1 MKCSFQHRLLT
12 VDNIIF
18 FSQMYFQAIEL
29 TFHRKTL
36 LVSEYSDKII
46 QRICF
51 LIMNSIGT
59 AKVRFRFYFQ
69 IVVQN
74 VFILLAKTW
83 FTLVLLFVLGYC
95 HNSQKLFVFCRNVSS
110 LTRSTVNESQMCY
123 LPLFLQRQRLQDQ
136 VCRMLF

>member
-1 MKCSFQHRLLT
+1 
-12 VDNIIF
+12 
-18 FSQMYFQAIEL
+18 MYFQAIEL

-69 IVVQN
+69 TVVQN

-110 LTRSTVNESQMCY
+110 LTRSTVNES
-123 LPLFLQRQRLQDQ
+123 
-136 VCRMLF
+136 